1 MDDINSQIISI
12 ISIVFTSINSFIL
25 ITICKMHIKQKY
37 IRKGYFQIVFTQI
50 IIELLLNLTMLAIS
64 ILNMIYDILS
74 LNGIYL
80 IFIPIL
86 FNFFFMTDI
95 LYNIQTIF
103 FLKNAKNKIDK
114 EDNFNDNDSRGSFDR
129 SSSINVEHYTFKR
142 IHIISFFFSF
152 IHSIKYLFIIFNNN
166 YNNNNNK
173 DGKNNNDNINIFNW
187 NNFFVYFI
195 IDPNIS
201 NNNNES
207 LLYLLLYI
215 FNYIFLFSSIIYCC
229 INQKIDGTIKLKY
242 YSIYCLLS
250 SLISLIFP
258 ISFILNILP
267 INKKSNLFIDIYFS
281 LFIIYLIC
289 NCIFRLKCYYVQY
302 ILSSQ
307 GISLCSKL
315 SFGLKIFFTRTIIPP
330 PNFIDFNNTFLFHSL
345 ATEND
350 FFNQNDLN
358 KDDLSRA
365 LSLIEE

>member
-1 MDDINSQIISI
+1 MDNINSKIISI

-64 ILNMIYDILS
+64 ILNMIYD

-142 IHIISFFFSF
+142 IHIISFSFSS
-152 IHSIKYLFIIFNNN
+152 IHSLIYFFAVFSNYKKYE
-166 YNNNNNK
+166 K
-173 DGKNNNDNINIFNW
+173 NIFDW
-187 NNFFVYFI
+187 NYFFDYFI

-201 NNNNES
+201 NNKKES

-215 FNYIFLFSSIIYCC
+215 FNYIFLFASIIYCC
-229 INQKIDGTIKLKY
+229 INQKIEGTIKLKY

-365 LSLIEE
+365 LSLIDE